1 MTNVLVLCAGH
12 ATRFTDAGIHTPKP
26 ILPIGKDATPMVK
39 VTTDSLPFIDELKP
53 GKLAFAVLQEHVD
66 DRGMGEVL
74 KSLYNEPA
82 LVAFSH
88 VTRGNLETAQQ
99 AAESMVDKKGWSLDE
114 PLLILDSDNKYDG
127 SGFVAFIEEVEKLTK
142 EFGVICYFEPIDDKT
157 HWCFAQ
163 MKGLEVFNLLE
174 KHPSALDPGI
184 DGKPMVGTFYF
195 SSARLFL
202 AAAKD
207 VITEGE
213 KSKNEFFMSQA
224 ITRLM
229 DLGSSV
235 YGCKVDTVIPLG
247 TPEDVKNY
255 EHRTIR
261 IAIDLD
267 DTINYCKKPTEKYG
281 NEALQEGVIDTMRN
295 WKKQG
300 HYIIIHT
307 ARHMNT
313 CHGNVGLALAREG
326 LIMLQWL
333 KDNDVP
339 YDEIWW
345 SKPHADIFIDDKG
358 FRHTKGE
365 WTETAEAVKR
375 FIRGDTI

>member
-26 ILPIGKDATPMVK
+26 ILPIGKAATPMVK
-39 VTTDSLPFIDELKP
+39 VTTDSLPFIDEMKQ

-66 DRGMGEVL
+66 KLGISEVL

-99 AAESMVDKKGWSLDE
+99 SVESLIAQKGWTLDE

-127 SGFVAFIEEVEKLTK
+127 SEFAAFIEEVGKLTK

-163 MKGLEVFNLLE
+163 MNGLEVFNLLE
-174 KHPSALDPGI
+174 KYPGALDPGI
-184 DGKPMVGTFYF
+184 NGKPMVGTFYF
-195 SSARLFL
+195 SSTRLFL
-202 AAAKD
+202 EAAVD
-207 VITEGE
+207 IITEGE

-224 ITRLM
+224 IAQLLNT
-229 DLGSSV
+229 GKSV
-235 YGCKVDTVIPLG
+235 WGCKVDNVIPLG

-255 EHRTIR
+255 EHNPIR

-267 DTINYCKKPTEKYG
+267 DTINYCKKPDEKYG
-281 NEALQEGVIDTMRN
+281 NEVLQEGVIETMKQ
-295 WKKQG
+295 WKRQG

-307 ARHMNT
+307 ARHTNS
-313 CHGNVGLALAREG
+313 CQGNLGLVLAREG
-326 LIMLQWL
+326 LTMLQWL

-358 FRHTKGE
+358 FRHTVGDWK
-365 WTETAEAVKR
+365 TTAESIER
-375 FIRGDTI
+375 FARGEQI